1 MESNS
6 LDETIPIEEST
17 IKQSSDD
24 KILNFIYYEEPQ
36 NIIQQSKETEKKYY
50 QLKKICVDLLHK
62 KVITTNDFEILR
74 RLAISKGGFLSLLF
88 RKCIWKKILSVNFEK
103 NEYELVFIDEKK
115 STNIFT
121 DPYQL
126 EVFSVKHEKYKFLK
140 AEDYKII
147 DNDVKRSK
155 INFFPMNSILSND
168 NSSISSCSSE
178 IFPVDNIPKE
188 EVNSDQYIKDQLLFL
203 KKKLKSFLNAMTTIN
218 NSSYKYYQGYHD
230 IGLFFIFL
238 FIDEFETAISV
249 FQRFSEFFLKEYL
262 LNFNFNNVMVI
273 LKEIISK
280 ISPQTQEI
288 VDFYCEGNMLWSI
301 SWILSLF
308 THNIDNL
315 NLQYRLFDYFL
326 VSHPICI
333 YHLVAHII
341 IDEIAKLDLSF
352 YNSTDKFFLY
362 FQELNM
368 DKIDYEYYIKKTE
381 ESMKKYPVSHFFS
394 VFKKLG
400 INEQ

>member
-1 MESNS
+1 
-6 LDETIPIEEST
+6 
-17 IKQSSDD
+17 
-24 KILNFIYYEEPQ
+24 
-36 NIIQQSKETEKKYY
+36 
-50 QLKKICVDLLHK
+50 
-62 KVITTNDFEILR
+62 
-74 RLAISKGGFLSLLF
+74 
-88 RKCIWKKILSVNFEK
+88 
-103 NEYELVFIDEKK
+103 
-115 STNIFT
+115 
-121 DPYQL
+121 
-126 EVFSVKHEKYKFLK
+126 
-140 AEDYKII
+140 
-147 DNDVKRSK
+147 
-155 INFFPMNSILSND
+155 
-168 NSSISSCSSE
+168 
-178 IFPVDNIPKE
+178 
-188 EVNSDQYIKDQLLFL
+188 
-203 KKKLKSFLNAMTTIN
+203 MTTIN

-368 DKIDYEYYIKKTE
+368 DKIDYESYIKKTE
-381 ESMKKYPVSHFFS
+381 ESMKKYPVSQFFS
-394 VFKKLG
+394 VFKKIG

>member
-103 NEYELVFIDEKK
+103 NVYELVFIDEKK

-188 EVNSDQYIKDQLLFL
+188 EVNSAQYIKDQLLFL

-218 NSSYKYYQGYHD
+218 NSSYKYYQVYHD
-230 IGLFFIFL
+230 I
-238 FIDEFETAISV
+238 
-249 FQRFSEFFLKEYL
+249 
-262 LNFNFNNVMVI
+262 
-273 LKEIISK
+273 
-280 ISPQTQEI
+280 
-288 VDFYCEGNMLWSI
+288 
-301 SWILSLF
+301 
-308 THNIDNL
+308 
-315 NLQYRLFDYFL
+315 
-326 VSHPICI
+326 
-333 YHLVAHII
+333 
-341 IDEIAKLDLSF
+341 
-352 YNSTDKFFLY
+352 
-362 FQELNM
+362 
-368 DKIDYEYYIKKTE
+368 
-381 ESMKKYPVSHFFS
+381 
-394 VFKKLG
+394 
-400 INEQ
+400 

>member
-1 MESNS
+1 MESDS

-17 IKQSSDD
+17 IKQNSDD
-24 KILNFIYYEEPQ
+24 KILNFIYYEEPK

-50 QLKKICVDLLHK
+50 QLKKICVDILNK
-62 KVITTNDFEILR
+62 KVITINDFETIR
-74 RLAISKGGFLSLLF
+74 NLAISKGGFLSLLF

-103 NEYELVFIDEKK
+103 DEYELVFIDETK

-126 EVFSVKHEKYKFLK
+126 EVFSVKKEKYKFLK

-168 NSSISSCSSE
+168 NSSISSCSS
-178 IFPVDNIPKE
+178 VNNISKE
-188 EVNSDQYIKDQLLFL
+188 EVNSEQYIKDQLLFL
-203 KKKLKSFLNAMTTIN
+203 KKKLKSFINAMTTIN

-262 LNFNFNNVMVI
+262 INFNFNNVIVI
-273 LKEIISK
+273 LKEVIAK
-280 ISPQTQEI
+280 ISPQTKEI
-288 VDFYCEGNMLWSI
+288 VEYYCEGNLLWSI

-333 YHLVAHII
+333 YHLAAHII
-341 IDEIAKLDLSF
+341 VDEIAKLDLSF
-352 YNSTDKFFLY
+352 YNSIDKFFIY
-362 FQELNM
+362 FQKLNM

-381 ESMKKYPVSHFFS
+381 ESMKKYPVSLFFS
-394 VFKKLG
+394 VFTKIG